1 MFDLK
6 RVLDH
11 ESLVTIA
18 RQRQTS
24 KTTDLICSGQKLT
37 L

>member
-1 MFDLK
+1 MFDL
-6 RVLDH
+6 RYH

-24 KTTDLICSGQKLT
+24 KITDLISPGQKLT